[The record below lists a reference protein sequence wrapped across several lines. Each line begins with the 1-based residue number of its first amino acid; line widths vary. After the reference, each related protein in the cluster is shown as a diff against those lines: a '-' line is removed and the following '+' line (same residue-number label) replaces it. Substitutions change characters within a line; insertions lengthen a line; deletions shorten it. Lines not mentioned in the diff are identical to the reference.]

1 MMTDRK
7 KIWLFY
13 GIEFLL
19 LNLSFLL
26 VHLVKRDSLDIS
38 PLYAKLFLIL
48 NGSLAATMV
57 LAKKRPALLTT
68 SFFTN
73 LIILIKA
80 NTFFIYIV
88 SMLVYI
94 FGLYSLSRIQ
104 VFGTGL
110 VFFIAETIFVTL
122 FSALV
127 IKAQSAEEQRAI
139 KAKSGIMRNSYN
151 LMFIDMFLV
160 LISFFLV
167 HFLKNHTVVLADTY
181 EQIILAF
188 YALFI
193 PMSMVTGKYDKEN
206 FSHFHDAIPPAFK
219 TMIGIMAAF
228 SILVFALRL
237 FYFSRI
243 MVFGTAAM
251 VFFFEVLVFFL
262 YCRYREFLPVGNDIE
277 DVESVRKI
285 LLQKKYPVE
294 DPGKNPVQVVDPVHE
309 KLKHALDFLNPHL
322 YGFISQ
328 HIDLHQIDRSR
339 TAIINAD
346 KLQGVE
352 LLDGKDYQLI
362 LNLHKLNDMRWF
374 NRYFLELHTKL
385 KTNGLFIGKAHTIAT
400 HYDYFQ
406 SKNNKYIAH
415 FLYTFDF
422 IWNRIFPKLPFT
434 RNVYFAVTRGRNR
447 IVSRAEIFGRLYFC
461 GFKIVAEKVVDHRL
475 YFIAEKVNTPSANMN
490 PTYGPLIKLN
500 RTGYNGKIIQVY
512 KFRTMHP
519 YSEFL
524 QAYIYEHCD
533 LDEGGKFNN
542 DFRVTSWGKVFRK
555 YWIDELPMLYNWL
568 RGEMKIFGVRPLSKQ
583 YFNLYTDE
591 LKSLRHKVKP
601 GLVPPFYADLPK
613 TLNDIIDSELNYIK
627 RYLKAPIRTQV
638 TYFYKSCLN
647 ILWRGA
653 RSK

>member
-1 MMTDRK
+1 MTDRK
-7 KIWLFY
+7 KTWLFY
-13 GIEFLL
+13 GIECLL
-19 LNLSFLL
+19 LNLSLLL
-26 VHLVKRDSLDIS
+26 VHFMKRDSLEIS
-38 PLYAKLFLIL
+38 PLYANLFLIF
-48 NGSLAATMV
+48 NGSLAATIII
-57 LAKKRPALLTT
+57 AKKRPSHLTT

-80 NTFFIYIV
+80 NTFLIYMV
-88 SMLVYI
+88 SMLVYMI
-94 FGLYSLSRIQ
+94 GLSALSRVQ

-110 VFFIAETIFVTL
+110 VFFVLETIFVSV
-122 FSALV
+122 FSRLT
-127 IKAQSAEEQRAI
+127 IKSQSVEEQKAI
-139 KAKSGIMRNSYN
+139 KAKNGIIRNSYN
-151 LMFIDMFLV
+151 LLFIDMLLV
-160 LISFFLV
+160 LIAFFLV
-167 HFLKNHTVVLADTY
+167 HFLKNQTVILSESY
-181 EQIILAF
+181 EHIILAF
-188 YALFI
+188 YTLFI

-206 FSHFHDAIPPAFK
+206 FSHFHDAIAPAFK
-219 TMIGIMAAF
+219 TMIAMMAAF
-228 SILVFALRL
+228 SILVFALQL

-243 MVFGTAAM
+243 MVFGTSIM
-251 VFFFEVLVFFL
+251 VFLFEIVVFFL
-262 YCRYREFLPVGNDIE
+262 YCRYREFLPAKNDIE
-277 DVESVRKI
+277 DVQIVREI
-285 LLQKKYPVE
+285 LLRKKYPVE
-294 DPGKNPVQVVDPVHE
+294 DPHKHPVNVVDPVHE
-309 KLKHALDFLNPHL
+309 KLKHALDFLNPQL

-339 TAIINAD
+339 TTILNTD

-352 LLDGKDYQLI
+352 VLDGKNYQLI
-362 LNLHKLNDMRWF
+362 MNLHKLNDMRWF

-385 KTNGLFIGKAHTIAT
+385 KTNGIFIGKAHTIAT
-400 HYDYFQ
+400 HYNYFL
-406 SKNNKYIAH
+406 SKNNTYIAH
-415 FLYTFDF
+415 TLYAFDF
-422 IWNRIFPKLPFT
+422 LWNRIFPKLPFT
-434 RNVYFAVTRGRNR
+434 RNIYFAVTRGRNR

-500 RTGYNGKIIQVY
+500 RSGYNGKIIQVY

-524 QAYIYEHCD
+524 QEYIYEHCN

-542 DFRVTSWGKVFRK
+542 DFRITSWGHVFRK

-568 RGEMKIFGVRPLSKQ
+568 KGEMKIFGVRPLSKQ
-583 YFNLYTDE
+583 YFSLYTDE

-613 TLNDIIDSELNYIK
+613 TLDDIIDSELNYIK
-627 RYLKAPIRTQV
+627 NYLKAPIRTQV